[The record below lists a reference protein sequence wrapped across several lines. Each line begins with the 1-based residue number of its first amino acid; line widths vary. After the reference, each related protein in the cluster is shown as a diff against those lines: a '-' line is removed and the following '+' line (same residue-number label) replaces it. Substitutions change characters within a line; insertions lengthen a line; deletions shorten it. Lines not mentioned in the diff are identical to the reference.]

1 MKKGFTLIELL
12 VVIAIIAILAAILFP
27 VFAKV
32 REKARQSS
40 CASNEKQIGLAIVQY
55 VQDNDERWPAVMRQD
70 RNGWTFWQVAVQPY
84 VKSDGVF
91 RCPSI
96 PDPGRVLNNGV
107 SNFVTSYAAND
118 NGISCAAP
126 PWNAAVVNNGSGL
139 FGSISSP
146 GVAEADIASPSSTIS
161 VLEQQGGV
169 SSDIIVFDGACGWS
183 AGRVAAHHTA
193 KSNYLF
199 ADCHVKAL
207 RPEATKTTTVNMWNR
222 DNSAVIDPGADFIVQ
237 AAVANGR

>member
-1 MKKGFTLIELL
+1 MKRGFTLIELL

-40 CASNEKQIGLAIVQY
+40 CASNEKQIGLAIIQY

-70 RNGWTFWQVAVQPY
+70 AAGWTFWQVAVQPY
-84 VKSDGVF
+84 VKSAGIF
-91 RCPSI
+91 RCPSVS
-96 PDPGRVLNNGV
+96 DPGRVLNNGV
-107 SNFVTSYAAND
+107 SNFFTSYAGND

-126 PWNAAVVNNGSGL
+126 PWSAAVVNNGTGL

-146 GVAEADIASPSSTIS
+146 GVADADIATPSTTIS
-161 VLEQQGGV
+161 VLEQQGGT

-183 AGRVAAHHTA
+183 ASRVAVRHTSRA
-193 KSNYLF
+193 NYLF
-199 ADCHVKAL
+199 ADGHVKAL
-207 RPEATKTTTVNMWNR
+207 KPEATKTATVNMWNR
-222 DNSAVIDPGADFIVQ
+222 DNTAVVDTGADFIVQ
-237 AAVANGR
+237 ASVANAK